1 MALYS
6 RRGFN
11 AACSQPTRYRVE
23 DIKDN
28 IRNHILKDILETDLD
43 EPLENDT
50 PLIDGVILDSIS
62 VASLMSFLEDH
73 YNIVVE
79 ADDLSN
85 GSMSNI
91 DSIANMVQSKQAD
104 A

>member
-1 MALYS
+1 MD
-6 RRGFN
+6 
-11 AACSQPTRYRVE
+11 
-23 DIKDN
+23 DIKDK
-28 IRNHILKDILETDLD
+28 IRKHILADILETDLD

-73 YNIVVE
+73 YRIVVD
-79 ADDLSN
+79 ADDLSD
-85 GSMSNI
+85 GSMNTI
-91 DSIANMVQSKQAD
+91 NAIAGMVKAKRPD

>member
-1 MALYS
+1 M
-6 RRGFN
+6 
-11 AACSQPTRYRVE
+11 E

>member
-1 MALYS
+1 MD
-6 RRGFN
+6 
-11 AACSQPTRYRVE
+11 

-28 IRNHILKDILETDLD
+28 IRNHILKEILEADLD
-43 EPLENDT
+43 EPLENNT

-62 VASLMSFLEDH
+62 VAALMSFLEDH

-79 ADDLSN
+79 ADDLSD
-85 GSMSNI
+85 GSMNTI
-91 DSIANMVQSKQAD
+91 DSIANMVHSKRPD

>member
-1 MALYS
+1 MD
-6 RRGFN
+6 
-11 AACSQPTRYRVE
+11 

-28 IRNHILKDILETDLD
+28 IRNHILKEILEADLD

-73 YNIVVE
+73 YQIVVE
-79 ADDLSN
+79 ADDLSDGGMN
-85 GSMSNI
+85 TI
-91 DSIANMVQSKQAD
+91 DSIANMVQSKRPD

>member
-1 MALYS
+1 MD
-6 RRGFN
+6 
-11 AACSQPTRYRVE
+11 

-28 IRNHILKDILETDLD
+28 IRNHILKEILEADLD

-50 PLIDGVILDSIS
+50 PLIDGIILDSIS

-79 ADDLSN
+79 ADDLSD
-85 GSMSNI
+85 GSMNTI
-91 DSIANMVQSKQAD
+91 DSIANMVHSKRPD

>member
-1 MALYS
+1 MD
-6 RRGFN
+6 
-11 AACSQPTRYRVE
+11 

-28 IRNHILKDILETDLD
+28 IRNHILKEILETDLD

-62 VASLMSFLEDH
+62 VASLMSFLEDQ
-73 YNIVVE
+73 YQIVVE
-79 ADDLSN
+79 ADDLSD
-85 GSMSNI
+85 GSMSTI
-91 DSIANMVQSKQAD
+91 DSIASMVKSKRPD